1 MKKATIASICLA
13 SYLSTPLAVAAQSGS
28 SFNATLDGARS
39 GATTSSAYPQKS
51 GDGFAHQLEK
61 YRTTS
66 FLSPNEHRYL
76 EGHVEKSEPNPFI
89 EGQVETVPAETKID
103 LVFPKG
109 ITLNSEVSQKGDEI
123 VVRIAQDVTSGGKV
137 VLPGKWFMRGH
148 VTEAMNQKRL
158 GRDGYVSVQFDKLV
172 SPGGEY
178 EVPFDAGFTTKD
190 STLKA
195 VTKVVATDAA
205 YTGIGAGAGA
215 LLGLQVSGIPATVA
229 MQGYNIAA
237 FAAAGAIWGFIASLK
252 RKGKIRNVY
261 EGDNIA
267 FKTLSPMRLPAFDP
281 TRVPSAAA
289 PVKPVEGLNM
299 SVGKVYF
306 QKPPWED
313 KSASFLIT
321 DVTVTN
327 NSNTKFYFSD
337 LIVEDNR
344 GQRYD
349 QHVGKQRKAAENLIA
364 PGATSTSKVVFLA
377 GSRKLKYS
385 LIFLNRGKT
394 KELGRVALN

>member
-1 MKKATIASICLA
+1 MKKATIASFCLA
-13 SYLSTPLAVAAQSGS
+13 SYLSTPLAVAAQNSS

-39 GATTSSAYPQKS
+39 GTATAGAYPAKS
-51 GDGFAHQLEK
+51 SGGFADALEK

-66 FLSPNEHRYL
+66 FLSASEHRYL

-89 EGQVETVPAETKID
+89 EGKVETVPAETKID
-103 LVFPKG
+103 MVFPKG
-109 ITLNSEVSQKGDEI
+109 VTLNSELSQKGDEV

-178 EVPFDAGFTTKD
+178 EVPFEAGFTTKD

-205 YTGIGAGAGA
+205 YTGVGAGAGA

-229 MQGYNIAA
+229 MNGYNIAA
-237 FAAAGAIWGFIASLK
+237 FAAAGAIWGLIASLK

-261 EGDNIA
+261 EGDSIG
-267 FKTLSPMRLPAFDP
+267 FKTIGPMRLPAFDP
-281 TRVPSAAA
+281 TRIPSAAV
-289 PVKPVEGLNM
+289 VKPLAGLQM
-299 SVGKVYF
+299 TASKV
-306 QKPPWED
+306 QWQTPPWGD

-321 DVTVTN
+321 NVEVTN
-327 NSNTKFYFSD
+327 NSDTNFYFSD
-337 LIVEDNR
+337 LIVESSQ
-344 GQRYD
+344 GQRYAE
-349 QHVGKQRKAAENLIA
+349 HIGKQRKVAENLVP
-364 PGATSTSKVVFLA
+364 PGKSGVSKVVFLA

-385 LIFLNRGKT
+385 LIFLSRGKT
-394 KELGRVALN
+394 KELSRVVLN